1 MKTKNWQ
8 PKLPF
13 FIRRTSSIKHKR
25 GRNLGWRCRMT
36 VGLINTFFPLQLF
49 WNKNISGKSG
59 QFILSK
65 VLSLIWNVKI
75 KVKKEDF
82 SVIVWFFETGYNSS
96 HRILVQ
102 RYSAKYLFPLQKN
115 VGLRF
120 FINGKVFHT
129 WSKHQLF
136 IHLLHFIFYIS
147 GKPCSDSWI
156 WMHILDQHFSTSWL
170 FIYLM
175 LNKVTLTKCE

>member
-1 MKTKNWQ
+1 MEMQNDSRAYQ
-8 PKLPF
+8 
-13 FIRRTSSIKHKR
+13 H
-25 GRNLGWRCRMT
+25 
-36 VGLINTFFPLQLF
+36 FFPPATVLEQKYFRQKWTVYPIKSTLTYMKRK
-49 WNKNISGKSG
+49 NKT
-59 QFILSK
+59 
-65 VLSLIWNVKI
+65 
-75 KVKKEDF
+75 EDF